1 MGQLPACGEGRGESA
16 APICR
21 FVTRQAERPAMLA
34 YSGAGVV
41 LYTFDDATDGH
52 MCLLLLEEV
61 GVGSHRPSRHRWRDP
76 HFKNGNQLTLSLPGG
91 QLPIGERQTAHD
103 FTAKW
108 EGPVVCGDVLGMQV
122 GSCLLV
128 WLLQNGG
135 TSASRSAG
143 T

>member
-1 MGQLPACGEGRGESA
+1 
-16 APICR
+16 
-21 FVTRQAERPAMLA
+21 MLA

-91 QLPIGERQTAHD
+91 QLHI
-103 FTAKW
+103 K
-108 EGPVVCGDVLGMQV
+108 
-122 GSCLLV
+122 
-128 WLLQNGG
+128 NGHQLTNSVPRG
-135 TSASRSAG
+135 RARG
-143 T
+143 CVKMC

>member
-41 LYTFDDATDGH
+41 LYTFDDATD
-52 MCLLLLEEV
+52 
-61 GVGSHRPSRHRWRDP
+61 
-76 HFKNGNQLTLSLPGG
+76 
-91 QLPIGERQTAHD
+91 
-103 FTAKW
+103 
-108 EGPVVCGDVLGMQV
+108 
-122 GSCLLV
+122 V
-128 WLLQNGG
+128 WLLQKGG